1 VRAHLRWA
9 APRIVR
15 AVLHRLDDTS
25 RLTPSQR
32 SWLLDDLQEDLAAM
46 VDDAEDRGVSEK
58 TAREMV
64 VARSLVVWL
73 QGDGPPPEADAIDYL
88 ERALKAV
95 PRNPGEDELAFRKT
109 YLAAIAELG
118 GDEGVASRLWR
129 EPPGGPGEG
138 RGLLDLQGRRV
149 GELMEQRGLTVG
161 GLARR
166 SGIDTVTLVSILF
179 GLEEM
184 RVEELIRLSGALDV
198 STEDLFPGGPTSA
211 EDERGG
217 IR

>member
-1 VRAHLRWA
+1 MRACPRRA
-9 APRIVR
+9 AFRITR
-15 AVLHRLDDTS
+15 AALARLGGT
-25 RLTPSQR
+25 RGLTPSQR

-46 VDDAEDRGVSEK
+46 VDDAEDRGVGEK

-64 VARSLVVWL
+64 VVRSLIVWL
-73 QGDGPPPEADAIDYL
+73 EGDGAPHEDEAIDYL

-109 YLAAIAELG
+109 YLAAIGELG
-118 GDEGVASRLWR
+118 GDEGAAARLRR
-129 EPPGGPGEG
+129 EPPGGPEEG
-138 RGLLDLQGRRV
+138 RGPLDLQGRRV
-149 GELMEQRGLTVG
+149 RELMERRGLTVG

-184 RVEELIRLSGALDV
+184 RVEELIRLSGALGV
-198 STEDLFPGGPTSA
+198 STEDLFPGGPTA
-211 EDERGG
+211 ADDERGG

>member
-1 VRAHLRWA
+1 VRAHLRRSA
-9 APRIVR
+9 LRIVR

-64 VARSLVVWL
+64 VVRSLVVWL
-73 QGDGPPPEADAIDYL
+73 KGDGPPAEAEAIDYL

-109 YLAAIAELG
+109 YLAAIGELG
-118 GDEGVASRLWR
+118 GDEGAASRLWR

-149 GELMEQRGLTVG
+149 RELMERRGLTVG

-184 RVEELIRLSGALDV
+184 RAEELIRLSGALGV
-198 STEDLFPGGPTSA
+198 STDDLIPGGPTSA

>member
-1 VRAHLRWA
+1 VKACLRRAA
-9 APRIVR
+9 FRITR
-15 AVLHRLDDTS
+15 AILARLGGT
-25 RLTPSQR
+25 RVLTPSQR
-32 SWLLDDLQEDLAAM
+32 SWLLADLQEDLAAM
-46 VDDAEDRGVSEK
+46 VDDAEDRGVGEK

-64 VARSLVVWL
+64 VVRSLVVWL
-73 QGDGPPPEADAIDYL
+73 EGDGPPAEAEAIDYL

-95 PRNPGEDELAFRKT
+95 PRNPGENELAFRKS
-109 YLAAIAELG
+109 YLAAIDELG
-118 GDEGVASRLWR
+118 GDEGVAARVWR
-129 EPPGGPGEG
+129 EPPGGPEEG
-138 RGLLDLQGRRV
+138 HRLLDLQGRRV
-149 GELMEQRGLTVG
+149 REFMEQRGLTVG

-198 STEDLFPGGPTSA
+198 SADDLIPGDPTSA